1 MGVYRQVDGDGG
13 DGTAGTVIA
22 PEAAL
27 AKPFG
32 DFGEILRQWAKVQ
45 SDAPA
50 LSDDAGT
57 ISWGAM
63 DALVDRIA
71 AGLQRD
77 GLPPGQ
83 AVAIL
88 GTTSIPYALVYLA
101 AVRAGGCA
109 APLTTSATPA
119 QLSAMMADSG
129 AIHLFVDAAKWAELA
144 GHALP
149 ALKIVM
155 LDDAAGEA
163 PGLAHWMAA
172 EGAVPAHRAP
182 AEGDPFNIIYS
193 SGTTGTPKGIVHAH
207 VMRWRQAAG
216 GFKSIYGPGSR
227 SLLSTPLYSNTTLAV
242 FLPTMLW
249 GGHGRLM
256 GKFDAGR
263 WLTLA
268 STHRIT
274 HTMLVPVQYHR
285 LLSHPDFD
293 AHDLSAMKIKFC
305 TSAPFSAE
313 LKAEAVRR
321 FAGGLIE
328 IYGMTEGG
336 VVCMLFAHKFPD
348 KLHTVGQPVA
358 GHELIVID
366 EEGRRLPAGAK
377 GELVGRSPT
386 MMSGYRNR
394 PDKTREMEW
403 RDEDGAL
410 WLRTGD
416 IGVVDEDGF
425 VSIVGRAKD
434 MIISGG
440 FNIYPADLEELLLAE
455 PGVAEAAVV
464 GVPSVDW
471 GETPVGFV
479 TAGGS
484 AQLDTGALLARVNAQ
499 LGKTQRLSAL
509 TQIDE
514 MPRSHIGKLL
524 KSELRALAQN
534 G

>member
-1 MGVYRQVDGDGG
+1 MSSAGDP
-13 DGTAGTVIA
+13 VMA

-27 AKPFG
+27 AEPFG
-32 DFGEILRQWAKVQ
+32 DYATILDLWASRQP
-45 SDAPA
+45 DAPA
-50 LSDDAGT
+50 LSDDTAT
-57 ISWGAM
+57 MTWAEM
-63 DALVDRIA
+63 DAAVDRIA

-77 GLPPGQ
+77 GLQAGQ

-119 QLSAMMADSG
+119 QLAAMLADSG
-129 AIHLFVDAAKWAELA
+129 AMHLFVDAAKRADLA
-144 GHALP
+144 DQQLP
-149 ALKIVM
+149 PVRMVM
-155 LDDAAGEA
+155 LDDSAADA
-163 PGLAHWMAA
+163 PALHDWMAPR
-172 EGAVPAHRAP
+172 GARPALRTP
-182 AEGDPFNIIYS
+182 GEGDPFNIIYS

-216 GFKSIYGPGSR
+216 GFKSIYGPDSR
-227 SLLSTPLYSNTTLAV
+227 ALLSTPLYSNTTLAV

-249 GGHGRLM
+249 GGHARLM
-256 GKFDAGR
+256 GKFDAGQ
-263 WLTLA
+263 WLRLA
-268 STHRIT
+268 ADHRIT
-274 HTMLVPVQYHR
+274 HTMLVPVQYQR
-285 LLSHPDFD
+285 LLRHPDFD
-293 AHDLSAMKIKFC
+293 SHDLSALQQKFC

-321 FAGGLIE
+321 FPGALVE

-348 KLHTVGQPVA
+348 KLHTVGQPVP

-366 EEGRRLPAGAK
+366 EAGNRLPPGEK

-386 MMSGYRNR
+386 MMLGYRNQ
-394 PDKTREMEW
+394 PGKTREMEW
-403 RDEDGAL
+403 RDEAGDL
-410 WLRTGD
+410 WLKTGD
-416 IGVVDEDGF
+416 IGIVDADGF

-440 FNIYPADLEELLLAE
+440 FNIYPADIEELLLAE
-455 PGVAEAAVV
+455 GGVAEAAVV
-464 GVPSVDW
+464 GVPSEAW

-479 TAGGS
+479 TATAGT
-484 AQLDTGALLARVNAQ
+484 ALDCAAMLTWVNAQ

-509 TQIDE
+509 YQIED

-524 KSELRALAQN
+524 KSELRARVGSGL
-534 G
+534 